1 MKKERRES
9 GILVYDKKAAAVIS
23 EPHWKALE

>member
-1 MKKERRES
+1 MKKKRRES
-9 GILVYDKKAAAVIS
+9 GILVYGERAAAVIS